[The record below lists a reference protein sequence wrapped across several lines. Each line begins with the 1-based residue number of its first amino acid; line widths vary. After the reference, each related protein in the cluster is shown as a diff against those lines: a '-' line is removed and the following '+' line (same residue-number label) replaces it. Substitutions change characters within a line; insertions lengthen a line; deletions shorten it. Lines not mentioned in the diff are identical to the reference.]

1 MIKKIIE
8 RHHYWVLLV
17 IGIVVLSLTYYPYPK
32 TMIRLV
38 YENGALPIKQSNS
51 CSLLAELLAKEFIL
65 EYPETIRMHDRDI
78 ISLELQPSSKSVPG
92 THRTN
97 NIDDCAVGLE
107 VEIKNL
113 DLDLKPGANI
123 SLPYTGQKVQKMQW
137 QLYADKS
144 INFKPVLW
152 IYVLFDQSSDKNMQK
167 WPLFAVPMNIN
178 IVEIWGI
185 SPLTIRY
192 LSLAFIGMVF
202 ILIMKRKIKTGNVI
216 IHDHK

>member
-1 MIKKIIE
+1 M
-8 RHHYWVLLV
+8 
-17 IGIVVLSLTYYPYPK
+17 
-32 TMIRLV
+32 V
-38 YENGALPIKQSNS
+38 YENNALPIKQSNS

-65 EYPETIRMHDRDI
+65 EYPETIRMYDRDI
-78 ISLELQPSSKSVPG
+78 ISLALQPSSKSVPATVRHDG
-92 THRTN
+92 IN
-97 NIDDCAVGLE
+97 DCAVGLE

-113 DLDLKPGANI
+113 DLDLKPGMNI
-123 SLPYTGQKVQKMQW
+123 SLPFTGQENQKMQW
-137 QLYADKS
+137 QLYVDKS

-178 IVEIWGI
+178 VVEIWGI
-185 SPLTIRY
+185 LPLTIRY